1 VTETPDTWDADRY
14 DDAFGYV
21 SALGRGLVDLL
32 DPRPG
37 ETIVDLGCG
46 TGELAAVIAA
56 RGASV
61 LGLDA
66 DEAMIAKARRD
77 HPELP
82 FEVADGHRFEI
93 AEPVDAVM
101 SNAALHWMLDP
112 DAVIA
117 RVRTALRPGGRFVAE
132 FGGRGNIATIHDAV
146 RDGARSLGIDP
157 DQLVDPWYFPSPAEH
172 ATRLEAAGF
181 RVRSIELIARPTP
194 LADDGVAGWLRMFGA
209 RLLDGVPPA
218 QREPL
223 IDLVVERCRP
233 SLERDGRWFADYV
246 RLRFSAE
253 APT

>member
-1 VTETPDTWDADRY
+1 MTQNTWDADRY
-14 DDAFGYV
+14 DVGFGYV

-66 DEAMIAKARRD
+66 DEAMIAKARRE
-77 HPELP
+77 HPELT
-82 FEVADGHRFEI
+82 FEVADAHRFEV

-117 RVRTALRPGGRFVAE
+117 RVRTALRAGGRFVAE
-132 FGGRGNIATIHDAV
+132 FGGQGNIATIHDAV
-146 RDGARSLGIDP
+146 RDAASSLGIERDR
-157 DQLVDPWYFPSPAEH
+157 LVDPWYFPSPAEH
-172 ATRLEAAGF
+172 ASRLEVGGF
-181 RVRSIELIARPTP
+181 RVRSIELIDRPTP
-194 LADDGVAGWLRMFGA
+194 LTDDGVAGWLRMFGG
-209 RLLDGVPPA
+209 RLLVGVPPD

-223 IDLVVERCRP
+223 IGLAVERCRS
-233 SLERDGRWFADYV
+233 SLEQDGRWFADYV

-253 APT
+253 VLT